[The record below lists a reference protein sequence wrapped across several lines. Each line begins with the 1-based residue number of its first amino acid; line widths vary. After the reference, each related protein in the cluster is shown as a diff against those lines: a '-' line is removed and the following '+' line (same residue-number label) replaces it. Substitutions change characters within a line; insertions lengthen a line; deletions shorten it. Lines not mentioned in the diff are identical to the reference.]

1 MISTGRPAAFFR
13 LKMAFLASMI
23 LWALFAFP
31 ACATAQGIPAKDIYL
46 EAERCRDR
54 LFSGEKDR
62 GQRDNWISCIVLF
75 KDVAKTEPEGPWAA
89 AGLFSAAEMYL
100 ELNHTLGDPEDLA
113 SALDLYE
120 IVVSDFP
127 KSSYAI
133 RSRKALAAVTVKR
146 SVKKRTFRETAAQ
159 KADQP
164 PPPPPGPAVPSAPKG
179 SAARV
184 PPGAVCMEPAPV
196 TAPSQAGPVTV
207 TGIRFWSNSSYT
219 RLVIDATNDAAF
231 TQNQLPADPAANKPP
246 RLYFDILKAKLSP
259 SVSSVVPVNDDLLI
273 SVRAGQNSA
282 DTVRVVVDCKSV
294 ASCKTFALSNPFRL
308 VIDVIGEKETAVAV
322 KPPAPDKPPKGK
334 PKPKKPKKAP
344 KPKKPSADDLARQLA
359 LGVRTIVIDAGHGG
373 KDPGAVG
380 TVKGVQEKELVLDMA
395 RTLAKKLKAKTGCNV
410 ILTRTG
416 DRFLSLEERPAQAN
430 TKRGDLFI
438 SIHANA
444 TCNVEANGIETY
456 FLNLATDEDAIALA
470 ARENAT
476 SQKSISDLQGILK
489 DLLRNAKVEESTRL
503 ARRVQESMVRA
514 VSEKH
519 PRVVDKGV
527 KQAPF
532 YVLLGA
538 QMPAILVETGFITNE
553 EECRRLMDEK
563 YRNMLCEGI
572 AEGVAAYIEDLKPSI
587 SRRR

>member
-1 MISTGRPAAFFR
+1 MTLARPKAPLGRAR
-13 LKMAFLASMI
+13 LALLA
-23 LWALFAFP
+23 LAVVWVLAFP
-31 ACATAQGIPAKDIYL
+31 ACATAQGIPPKDIYS

-62 GQRDNWISCIVLF
+62 AFRDNWLTCIVLF
-75 KDVAKTEPEGPWAA
+75 EDVAKTEPEGPWAA
-89 AGLFSAAEMYL
+89 AGLFAAAEMCL
-100 ELNHTLGDPEDLA
+100 ELNHTLGNPEDLA
-113 SALDLYE
+113 KALDLFDRVALE
-120 IVVSDFP
+120 FP
-127 KSSYAI
+127 RSSYALK
-133 RSRKALAAVTVKR
+133 SKKAVAAITFKR
-146 SVKKRTFRETAAQ
+146 SVKKRTFRQIAS
-159 KADQP
+159 QP
-164 PPPPPGPAVPSAPKG
+164 PPSVPDTPYAPKG
-179 SAARV
+179 VASPV

-196 TAPSQAGPVTV
+196 TASSQAGPVTV

-219 RLVIDATNDAAF
+219 RIVIDASNEAAF
-231 TQNQLPADPAANKPP
+231 TQNQLPADPASGKPP

-259 SVSSVVPVNDDLLI
+259 AVSSVVPVNDDLLI

-294 ASCKTFALSNPFRL
+294 ASSKVFALSNPFRL
-308 VIDVIGEKETAVAV
+308 VIDVLGDKEAATAPA
-322 KPPAPDKPPKGK
+322 PPAPAKPARKK
-334 PKPKKPKKAP
+334 TAARKPKKT
-344 KPKKPSADDLARQLA
+344 KKPSADDLARQLA

-373 KDPGAVG
+373 KDPGAIG
-380 TVKGVQEKELVLDMA
+380 AVKGVQEKDLVLDMA
-395 RTLAKKLKAKTGCNV
+395 KRLAKKLKARTGCSV

-444 TCNVEANGIETY
+444 TCNTEAQGIETY
-456 FLNLATDEDAIALA
+456 FLNLATDADAVALA

-489 DLLRNAKVEESTRL
+489 DLLRNAKVEESSRL
-503 ARRVQESMVRA
+503 ARRVQESMVKT
-514 VSEKH
+514 VSGKH
-519 PRVVDKGV
+519 PKVVDKGV

-538 QMPAILVETGFITNE
+538 QMPAILVETGFITND

-563 YRNMLCEGI
+563 YQDMLCEGI
-572 AEGVAAYIEDLKPSI
+572 AEGVAAYIEDLKPAI
-587 SRRR
+587 SRLP